1 MRSALILSGSEK
13 GLAAFAGLLSPYGME
28 RIDQCS
34 AAEEAKSLL
43 RRSSFDLLIINT
55 PLADEFGDR
64 FAVKAA
70 QEYANLQLLLL
81 VKEELCDRVRKN
93 LTPHGIYTLPK
104 PLSKAAFE
112 QAYYMAETA
121 QKRLLSLSGQTQELK
136 EKLDDLRFVSRA
148 KCILIEYLKLSE
160 PEAHRYIEKQAM
172 DLRISR
178 REVAENILKTYE
190 A

>member
-13 GLAAFAGLLSPYGME
+13 GMSALAGLLSPYGLE
-28 RIDQCS
+28 RIDRCS
-34 AAEEAKSLL
+34 AAEEAKLL
-43 RRSSFDLLIINT
+43 LQRTDYDLLILNT

-64 FAVKAA
+64 FAANAA
-70 QEYANLQLLLL
+70 QKYSNLQLLLL
-81 VKEELCDRVRKN
+81 VKEELYDRARRN
-93 LTPHGIYTLPK
+93 LTPCGVYTLPK
-104 PLSKAAFE
+104 PLSKTAFE
-112 QAYYMAETA
+112 QAYFMADTA
-121 QKRLLSLSGQTQELK
+121 RERLLLLSGQTQALR
-136 EKLDDLRFVSRA
+136 EKLDDLRLVGRA